1 MKSLERI
8 YKNRSG
14 ETDSR
19 GGAKAIQRT
28 QVYYNIRRN
37 FSIILFS
44 RPAADIRRGDIPRA
58 EPDAPRHIPS
68 SDRRG
73 SKRAFT
79 IRVIKNRLSPNDLPS
94 RRQDQRQRPRQRRR
108 ISQRPPNYLPRATA
122 PKSRT
127 RTAAEIKTNNGSS
140 PRRARTHEKARQEP
154 RQGNDTTPAAAARKT
169 QLKRQAA
176 APRREAAPR
185 SEQRRTPAEPRQRA
199 HRRRDSQSRRS
210 NRRGKVRPRPEPEPR
225 GIFCRGQRRRISQPS
240 RAQHRGGDQPR
251 PQTCRSTHQA
261 EKGRRPD
268 RRGRPRQRR
277 HRARSRPEG
286 RASPADDSRSS
297 YHGGTT
303 CHARRPAAKIRAED
317 DRRSS
322 TTAPRSHPKR
332 GGSIRPRPRQRRQET
347 QPAQRERHAE
357 KISSP
362 KPLPRSAPNNLP
374 APEAPAADGQSNR
387 ARATISTAAPKR
399 YRRRQ
404 NRTTCRDYLGAEH
417 TGSRASSAGNT
428 RPRPRQ
434 DAPQNARREPHRGRQ
449 QPPELPAA
457 AAAHQ
462 ERSTK

>member
-1 MKSLERI
+1 MKNLERI

-19 GGAKAIQRT
+19 GGDKAIHRE

-58 EPDAPRHIPS
+58 ELDAPRIIPS
-68 SDRRG
+68 RDRRG

-94 RRQDQRQRPRQRRR
+94 RRQDQRRRPRQRRR

-127 RTAAEIKTNNGSS
+127 RTAAEIRTNNGSR

-169 QLKRQAA
+169 QLKRRAA
-176 APRREAAPR
+176 APQREAAPR
-185 SEQRRTPAEPRQRA
+185 SEQWRTPAEPRQRA
-199 HRRRDSQSRRS
+199 HPKRRQ
-210 NRRGKVRPRPEPEPR
+210 PEPR

-240 RAQHRGGDQPR
+240 RAQHRGGDQARPR
-251 PQTCRSTHQA
+251 TCRSTHQA

-268 RRGRPRQRR
+268 QRGRPRQRR

-404 NRTTCRDYLGAEH
+404 SRTTCREYL
-417 TGSRASSAGNT
+417 SAGH
-428 RPRPRQ
+428 
-434 DAPQNARREPHRGRQ
+434 AQNAQEAA
-449 QPPELPAA
+449 PAA
-457 AAAHQ
+457 QAIPDHAHGRTRRRTHAESRTEDGSSRPNYLPQ
-462 ERSTK
+462 PRHTKKGAQNE